1 MTRRTLITV
10 LPTAAALA
18 VTTQL
23 SGATP
28 APDQTAANQE
38 LHGVLTAILNSG
50 DQLAIENAN
59 VHLRA
64 VALYLR
70 PGTPAKRR

>member
-1 MTRRTLITV
+1 MTRRSILTA
-10 LPTAAALA
+10 LPAAALVA
-18 VTTQL
+18 TTTQL
-23 SGATP
+23 NGATP

-38 LHGVLTAILNSG
+38 LHGVLTTILNSG
-50 DQLAIENAN
+50 DPLAIENAN